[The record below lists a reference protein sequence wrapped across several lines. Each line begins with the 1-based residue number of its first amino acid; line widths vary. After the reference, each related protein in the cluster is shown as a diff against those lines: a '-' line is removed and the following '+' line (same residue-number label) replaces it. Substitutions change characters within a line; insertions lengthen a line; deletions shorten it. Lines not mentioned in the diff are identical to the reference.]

1 VKPKKPKSHKKTK
14 KKQPKEVKKTLD
26 ALSGSGTNPKKNNRG
41 RKRSLPWSTVTG
53 RASNYEF
60 QLGEVWH
67 KLGIPLLAATTEEE
81 VTKVFDQFGQP
92 YARDFVPR
100 LSSDILL
107 LLKDKD
113 FPQRPIPRIKFLA
126 RSLAGRSTLSFR
138 SSRDICEAEA
148 RREKRKSP
156 YRILRR
162 EFFIECS
169 CGYKGPTL
177 DNDCPDCA
185 AQPQLSLVDWTGRAP
200 ELPEI
205 KPKKKKVIKT
215 AEPEFHEEIATAMPD
230 SKTVRCECGATISAA
245 SREVALEALA
255 KHKREVH
262 GEVIDQQTAKSPE

>member
-14 KKQPKEVKKTLD
+14 KRQPKETKKALD
-26 ALSGSGTNPKKNNRG
+26 ALSGSGTNPKKSNRG

-60 QLGEVWH
+60 QLGKVWH

-92 YARDFVPR
+92 YARDFVPGF
-100 LSSDILL
+100 SSDIIF

-113 FPQRPIPRIKFLA
+113 FPQRPVPRIKFLA

-148 RREKRKSP
+148 RREKSKSP
-156 YRILRR
+156 HRILRR

-169 CGYKGPTL
+169 CGYKGPAL
-177 DNDCPDCA
+177 GNDCPDCG
-185 AQPQLSLVDWTGRAP
+185 AQPQMSLVDWTGRAL
-200 ELPEI
+200 ELPEV
-205 KPKKKKVIKT
+205 KPKKKKTIKT
-215 AEPEFHEEIATAMPD
+215 AEPEIHEEIVTAAPD
-230 SKTVRCECGATISAA
+230 PRTVRCECGAAIFAA
-245 SREVALEALA
+245 SRETAMEALA
-255 KHKREVH
+255 KHKREEH
-262 GEVIDQQTAKSPE
+262 GEVIDQQTEKPPE